1 MGQYSAVVL
10 NQIAFKSVI
19 RSHYHVVLFDR
30 CTMFYFN
37 CVQEE
42 DKMVVQTLSFSH
54 VISTILPFFNYE
66 WKHLSERLL
75 LSQFENSLPANS
87 WQVTE
92 IAFKCLLCQLCQNN
106 SPQTDTLFISNLTT
120 CGKLLPVM
128 NKTLLIISILDMLE
142 LWLIYSNQSENTP

>member
-1 MGQYSAVVL
+1 
-10 NQIAFKSVI
+10 
-19 RSHYHVVLFDR
+19 
-30 CTMFYFN
+30 
-37 CVQEE
+37 
-42 DKMVVQTLSFSH
+42 MVVQTVSFSH

-75 LSQFENSLPANS
+75 LSQFENSFPANS

-120 CGKLLPVM
+120 CGKLLTVM
-128 NKTLLIISILDMLE
+128 NKTLLMISILDMFE
-142 LWLIYSNQSENTP
+142 L